1 MKQNCND
8 CGGESLACVA
18 ENAGSPCH
26 FRQVNSP
33 GVLFSTGNLGQV
45 WRRNTKKLPIG
56 RVTESCRSVE
66 RPNGDGVGT
75 SCSVVTSVLRSL
87 AGVNAGAG
95 VDLLHKM
102 RSQLGFRELTIHAAS
117 AELAP
122 LDEESALAA
131 AVNARTAAGFKL
143 DEREEIEAAEEL
155 AAATAAA
162 AVAAAVDLESRE
174 TRERRSELRA
184 ELANVAFL
192 FVLITVIG
200 FGLFVLN
207 DGAEVRGLPLCKR
220 SPPLPV

>member
-1 MKQNCND
+1 MLTFC
-8 CGGESLACVA
+8 CY
-18 ENAGSPCH
+18 
-26 FRQVNSP
+26 
-33 GVLFSTGNLGQV
+33 
-45 WRRNTKKLPIG
+45 
-56 RVTESCRSVE
+56 
-66 RPNGDGVGT
+66 
-75 SCSVVTSVLRSL
+75 
-87 AGVNAGAG
+87 
-95 VDLLHKM
+95 KM

-117 AELAP
+117 AP
-122 LDEESALAA
+122 LDEESAVAA